1 MKTIIDKK
9 FQDIINYFL
18 KKKKNKIYKIFYF
31 LFKNFI
37 KGPFIMNFEDYKFFS
52 YPQKKNLSRWMLK
65 NLRPWDSDTINLIN
79 NLLGNYKSLFV
90 DCGVNYGAYS
100 IPISKKKNTTVISF
114 DPSRRALSELKNN
127 IKLNNS
133 KNIKYYNYG
142 ISDSVSKPFFS
153 DNLDNFKN
161 SGEYSFTRLQTSY
174 KVDTTTLDFFFKKI
188 NLNIYKII
196 IIKLDI
202 EGYEFN
208 ALLGMK
214 KILLNN
220 NVIIFF
226 EFSRMLINK
235 KNFSFRKFKIFVDQC
250 NLTILDL
257 SLNKINI
264 KNILHMFSKLEKK
277 RNTIGD
283 YILVNKSSI
292 NLKRL
297 ESVYTIK
304 GIKGSNPFLSAK

>member
-9 FQDIINYFL
+9 FQEIINYFL
-18 KKKKNKIYKIFYF
+18 KKNKNKIYKIFYF

-37 KGPFIMNFEDYKFFS
+37 KGPFILNFKHYKFFS

-127 IKLNNS
+127 INLNNS

-142 ISDSVSKPFFS
+142 ISDSVSKSFFS

-161 SGEYSFTRLQTSY
+161 SGEYSFARLQTSY
-174 KVDTTTLDFFFKKI
+174 KVDTTTLDFFFKRL

-235 KNFSFRKFKIFVDQC
+235 KNFSFKKFKIFVDQC

-264 KNILHMFSKLEKK
+264 KDILHKFSKLEKK

-292 NLKRL
+292 NLKSL
-297 ESVYTIK
+297 ETMYTIN
-304 GIKGSNPFLSAK
+304 GIKASNPFLSSK